1 MTFNNTVVEEV
12 LKNLLQKKVS
22 FEIDKKIFKTGR
34 IILFSQHYFFI
45 SFIMNTAKKKQ
56 EKTEIPIPFNIEI
69 HKDDNLI
76 YFDYRLST
84 LAFNNKSALTF
95 LQDIPAQKNKFLNKI
110 LTINIHNE

>member
-84 LAFNNKSALTF
+84 LAFNNKNALTI